1 MIIHL
6 TRETGENTNGT
17 LTLVL
22 SASVE
27 LLYVMKIRFNVKL
40 KLDMRKNILHEKN
53 INIMNT
59 GYLTVI
65 LSVECFIFG
74 NLLCY

>member
-6 TRETGENTNGT
+6 TGETRENTNRT

-22 SASVE
+22 NALVNM
-27 LLYVMKIRFNVKL
+27 LYVMKIRFNVKL
-40 KLDMRKNILHEKN
+40 KLKMRRNILHEN
-53 INIMNT
+53 NNIMNT
-59 GYLTVI
+59 MYLTVI
-65 LSVECFIFG
+65 LSVKCCILG

>member
-6 TRETGENTNGT
+6 TGETGENTNGT

-22 SASVE
+22 NALVNM
-27 LLYVMKIRFNVKL
+27 LYVLTIRFNVKL
-40 KLDMRKNILHEKN
+40 KLKMRRNILHEN
-53 INIMNT
+53 NNIMNT
-59 GYLTVI
+59 MYLTVI
-65 LSVECFIFG
+65 LSVEFCILG

>member
-6 TRETGENTNGT
+6 TGETGGNTNGT

-22 SASVE
+22 NALVE
-27 LLYVMKIRFNVKL
+27 MLYVMKIRFNVKL
-40 KLDMRKNILHEKN
+40 KLNMRKNILHEN

-59 GYLTVI
+59 GYRTVI
-65 LSVECFIFG
+65 LFVECSILG

>member
-6 TRETGENTNGT
+6 TGETVENTNGT

-22 SASVE
+22 NALVNM
-27 LLYVMKIRFNVKL
+27 LYVMKVRFNVKL
-40 KLDMRKNILHEKN
+40 KLKMRRNILHGN
-53 INIMNT
+53 NNIMNT
-59 GYLTVI
+59 RYLTVI
-65 LSVECFIFG
+65 LSVECCILG